1 MSPARACLFCFCPIS
16 EPDGPP
22 TEKLVKYVDDWTIS
36 FSWSAPHPDLHNGII
51 IYYDVCIREYG
62 PDFSCVRSE
71 QVPESEENSY
81 AFGGLKPSSE
91 YAVTIKAATIIGPGP
106 PAFIQ
111 KTAGKTQNLR
121 LRSND
126 CFQDYT
132 TEYKHTEDYLKRKTI
147 EKYVRCFVDWP
158 PCS

>member
-1 MSPARACLFCFCPIS
+1 M
-16 EPDGPP
+16 
-22 TEKLVKYVDDWTIS
+22 KYIDDWTIS

-81 AFGGLKPSSE
+81 AFGGLKPSGE
-91 YAVTIKAATIIGPGP
+91 YVVMIKAATIIGLGP

-111 KTAGKTQNLR
+111 KTAGKMQNLSHACR
-121 LRSND
+121 MLRSND
-126 CFQDYT
+126 CFQDYMLSFSKVALSPFST
-132 TEYKHTEDYLKRKTI
+132 ST
-147 EKYVRCFVDWP
+147 V
-158 PCS
+158 S